1 MWVFPPCCQIFMCLL
16 WMLLQFVVLAM
27 YWDVPPVSCEGGAT
41 MMEMKQEEVEEE
53 VPLMGSD
60 EEPVHTY
67 RALNSDQLETST
79 SSDMQPVHRASD
91 PFRNFSASRGE
102 PAGLTACLE
111 QLQSAFLCPILQRSG
126 RKRCH
131 CQCTCFI
138 SALLILLVF
147 AHSVS
152 HTFHSPGLSEEFS
165 AACQIRFPV
174 YWLDL
179 RVHVWFMS
187 EHVYTWCQVHYWIS
201 VIVRL
206 HGDCDCLPL
215 LNILSVLWLC
225 VCLGSEWVEYLLI
238 CLNHVVRT

>member
-1 MWVFPPCCQIFMCLL
+1 MKISFFVCLNCKIFEDMWVFPPCCQIFMCLL

-53 VPLMGSD
+53 VPLMGSV

-152 HTFHSPGLSEEFS
+152 HTLSILQVSLRNFLQHVRSDSRCIDWTCVYMSGL
-165 AACQIRFPV
+165 CQSMYIH
-174 YWLDL
+174 D
-179 RVHVWFMS
+179 
-187 EHVYTWCQVHYWIS
+187 
-201 VIVRL
+201 VRCTIGL
-206 HGDCDCLPL
+206 V
-215 LNILSVLWLC
+215 S
-225 VCLGSEWVEYLLI
+225 
-238 CLNHVVRT
+238 

>member
-91 PFRNFSASRGE
+91 PSETSAPAEVSRQVWLPVSSNYSQLSSAPFCSVQVGRGVTANAHVSYLLYWFCLYLLTQSRTHFPFSRSLWGIFCSMSDQI
-102 PAGLTACLE
+102 PGVLIGLA
-111 QLQSAFLCPILQRSG
+111 
-126 RKRCH
+126 
-131 CQCTCFI
+131 CTCLVYVRACI
-138 SALLILLVF
+138 YMMSGALL
-147 AHSVS
+147 
-152 HTFHSPGLSEEFS
+152 
-165 AACQIRFPV
+165 
-174 YWLDL
+174 D
-179 RVHVWFMS
+179 
-187 EHVYTWCQVHYWIS
+187 
-201 VIVRL
+201 
-206 HGDCDCLPL
+206 
-215 LNILSVLWLC
+215 
-225 VCLGSEWVEYLLI
+225 
-238 CLNHVVRT
+238 